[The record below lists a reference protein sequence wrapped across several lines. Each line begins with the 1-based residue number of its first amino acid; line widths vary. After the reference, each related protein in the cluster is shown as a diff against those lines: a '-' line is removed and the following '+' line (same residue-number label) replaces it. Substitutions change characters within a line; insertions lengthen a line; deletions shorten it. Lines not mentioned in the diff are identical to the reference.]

1 MLREILNSIRRIKAA
16 MFHRIHV
23 ALLRAAGLPEPQ

>member
-1 MLREILNSIRRIKAA
+1 MLREILESIRRIKAVIV
-16 MFHRIHV
+16 HRIHV